1 MMPGTEDQ
9 DEEIQSLNVEEPT
22 LSEHEQILDTDS
34 SPTNSANIDT
44 QHQDVHNITTTT
56 NSITLTSTEKTAS
69 PPSVLPNV

>member
-22 LSEHEQILDTDS
+22 LSEHEQILDTHS
-34 SPTNSANIDT
+34 SPTNSEIIDT
-44 QHQDVHNITTTT
+44 HHQDVHNITTTT